1 MSLLPQLLSII
12 KVVCAYVFVQQ
23 RMQIRAREQML
34 GLLCAMGRRTI
45 SRSICALGRQNRDWS
60 ADYKLYSRSP
70 WEAQGL
76 FDPVIKEYGRR
87 YQKGPIVIA
96 LDDTKLSK
104 TGRKIESAFWQR
116 DPLSP
121 PFHVNL
127 MYGLRFMQASLIF
140 PHYREGDYSARAFPV
155 RFVECP
161 AVRKPGKKA
170 GEEQI
175 RAYREAAKQN
185 SLPVQ
190 GLRVVEELRTSLDRL
205 GEGQRRIL
213 VAVDGSLC
221 NRTFFKAP
229 LDRIDLVARC
239 RKDARLCF
247 PAPSGSRRK
256 YGADR
261 FTPEQVRKDE
271 SIGWNQA
278 TVHFGGA
285 WRSIRYKEV
294 NEVLW
299 QRGAGTR
306 KIRLLVVAPQPYKIS
321 PGSRTNYRRPAY
333 LLCTDLESPA
343 VTILQAY
350 FDRWQIEVN
359 HREEKD
365 TLGVGQAQ
373 VRSTQS
379 VPRHPAFAVAG
390 YSLLLLAGLKSF
402 GPGRPE
408 SFMVLP
414 KWRKDAKRASALD
427 LITLLRKEINESRW
441 PDILGEKI
449 AQNMVPYAWA

>member
-1 MSLLPQLLSII
+1 MSLLDQLLSIV
-12 KVVCAYVFVQQ
+12 KDACTYVFAQKRV
-23 RMQIRAREQML
+23 QIRAGELML

-45 SRSICALGRQNRDWS
+45 SRSICALGRQDKDWS

-70 WEAQGL
+70 WETQRL
-76 FDPVIKEYGRR
+76 FDPVIKEYGKR
-87 YQKGPIVIA
+87 YRQGPIVIA

-104 TGRKIESAFWQR
+104 TGRKIQSAFWQK

-161 AVRKPGKKA
+161 AVRKPGRKA
-170 GEEQI
+170 TEEQI
-175 RAYREAAKQN
+175 RAYRKAVRQN
-185 SLPVQ
+185 ALPAQ
-190 GLRVVEELRTSLDRL
+190 GLRVVEEFRTSLDRL
-205 GEGQRRIL
+205 GQWQRRIL
-213 VAVDGSLC
+213 FAVDGSLC
-221 NRTFFKAP
+221 NRTFFKAH
-229 LDRIDLVARC
+229 LDRVDLVARC

-247 PAPSGSRRK
+247 PAPPGTRRK
-256 YGADR
+256 YGVNR

-271 SIGWNQA
+271 SIGWNLA
-278 TVHFGGA
+278 AIHFGGA
-285 WRSIRYKEV
+285 WRSIRYKEIKG
-294 NEVLW
+294 VLW
-299 QRGAGTR
+299 QRGAGPR
-306 KIRLLVVAPQPYKIS
+306 GLRLLVVAPQPYKVS
-321 PGSRTNYRRPAY
+321 PGSRTNYRQPAY
-333 LLCTDLESPA
+333 LLGTDLESPA
-343 VTILQAY
+343 ATVLQAY

-373 VRSTQS
+373 VRSEQS
-379 VPRHPAFAVAG
+379 VPRHPAFAVAA

-408 SFMVLP
+408 GYMAMP
-414 KWRKDAKRASALD
+414 KWRKDARRASALD
-427 LITLLRKEINESRW
+427 LITLLRVEIKGNSFSDMLREN
-441 PDILGEKI
+441 I
-449 AQNMVPYAWA
+449 AQNMIPYAWA